1 MIHKLQDGGFVVSD
15 GGTWL
20 PGVYQT
26 RELAQAALEI
36 DCDEL
41 NARWEAVLANGR
53 DTMTEND
60 LLERK

>member
-1 MIHKLQDGGFVVSD
+1 MVHKLQDGGFVVSD

-26 RELAQAALEI
+26 QELAQAALRI

-41 NARWEAVLANGR
+41 NARWEAVLAEGR
-53 DTMTEND
+53 DTMTDKD
-60 LLERK
+60 LLEN

>member
-26 RELAQAALEI
+26 RGLARAALEI

-41 NARWEAVLANGR
+41 NDRWETVLSEGR
-53 DTMTEND
+53 DIMTEKD

>member
-36 DCDEL
+36 DCDQL
-41 NARWEAVLANGR
+41 NARWGAVLADGR

-60 LLERK
+60 LPEKK

>member
-36 DCDEL
+36 DCDGL
-41 NARWEAVLANGR
+41 NACWEAVLADGR

>member
-1 MIHKLQDGGFVVSD
+1 MIHRLEDDCFVVSD

-26 RELAQAALEI
+26 RELAQIALEI

-41 NARWEAVLANGR
+41 NARWEAVLADGR
-53 DTMTEND
+53 GTMTEKD
-60 LLERK
+60 MPERK